1 MAFDPVPWR
10 NKGPETIALVCLV
23 VFGGYALPGC
33 SSPEQTG
40 QETATDAT
48 TEGRE
53 VRFEVR
59 TDTVEVLKPDDS
71 VVATAAAS
79 EPEIRFAVQ
88 IGAFRD
94 PENARSVGDAARGRF
109 SFPVTN
115 NYDAESG
122 LHLVRVGTFETRDA
136 AHEIRVKMQKGYPKD
151 YRDCWIVQ
159 VKEDQ

>member
-1 MAFDPVPWR
+1 MALDPVPWR
-10 NKGPETIALVCLV
+10 NKGPETIALACLLV
-23 VFGGYALPGC
+23 LSLYALPGC

-40 QETATDAT
+40 QETATEAT

-59 TDTVEVLKPDDS
+59 TDTVEVLKPDDP
-71 VVATAAAS
+71 VVASPAAS
-79 EPEIRFAVQ
+79 EPEIHFAVQ

-109 SFPVTN
+109 SFPVTE

-122 LHLVRVGTFETRDA
+122 LYLVRVGTFQTRDA
-136 AHEIRVKMQKGYPKD
+136 AHEIRLKMQKDYPKD

-159 VKEDQ
+159 VKENQ